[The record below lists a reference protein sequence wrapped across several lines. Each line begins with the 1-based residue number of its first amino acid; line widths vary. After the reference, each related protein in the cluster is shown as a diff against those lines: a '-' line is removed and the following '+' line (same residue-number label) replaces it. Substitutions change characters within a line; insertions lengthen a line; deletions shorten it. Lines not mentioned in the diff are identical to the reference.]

1 MQRFLSQHLLE
12 PVYLKW
18 LEMAIMKNK
27 LNLPMAKFDKFTRVR
42 FVGKG
47 FSWIDPQ
54 KEAQANVLL
63 LKNGLISIQDVQQN
77 YGRDT
82 EDLYAQLQAE
92 KNLRTNFDI
101 SVAYEPYGEK
111 SQDNIQTPEDDNG
124 N

>member
-1 MQRFLSQHLLE
+1 
-12 PVYLKW
+12 
-18 LEMAIMKNK
+18 MKNK
-27 LNLPMAKFDKFTRVR
+27 VNLPMAKFDKFTRVR

-54 KEAQANVLL
+54 KEAQANVML
-63 LKNGLISIQDVQQN
+63 LKNGLISVQDVQQN

-92 KNLRTNFDI
+92 KNLRDNFEV
-101 SVAYEPYGEK
+101 SVAYEPYGAM
-111 SQDNIQTPEDDNG
+111 SQDNIKTPEDDNG